1 MREHVRL
8 NGGGRR
14 RSHGRGGRRRP
25 LRLDGGGG
33 AKSGGVYAVRGVG
46 LLAERRRWRVGSV
59 VRRGGRYPRWARY
72 TRRGRAA
79 GPAHASDHEER
90 RDWKGLAG
98 SPASLQEST
107 GGCRRGHRIARTS
120 AAGVHGILGGDRL
133 GGDDDVRDRQE
144 PDTERDVARVVRHM
158 CLLRA
163 LTCVRIPFIR
173 KAIDA
178 LRLPCAAACSE
189 YGDCGIDVAFVAR
202 HEGKAA
208 DVHRADDV
216 RGASAIGALK
226 VRQLERRVGRERVLA
241 DEQIIRAHALIA
253 GNLAGEARRAER
265 ELRVEFGLVVRDS
278 CAPSRRKA

>member
-1 MREHVRL
+1 AVPDGKAPRWDYRSRFKAATHKSSHWAVGSPRGPTAASVTHVTSTSAGRGYASGWESSASRPADVNAFPPAAPRAIEPRPTPSMTFRSAPPPAKHRTARTRRHRRRPHRRCRSRHRDGHRVGLGTHLRNGSRGRGRMREHVRL

-14 RSHGRGGRRRP
+14 RSHGRGGSRRP

-107 GGCRRGHRIARTS
+107 GGGRRGHRIARTS
-120 AAGVHGILGGDRL
+120 AAGVPGILGGDRL
-133 GGDDDVRDRQE
+133 R
-144 PDTERDVARVVRHM
+144 
-158 CLLRA
+158 
-163 LTCVRIPFIR
+163 
-173 KAIDA
+173 
-178 LRLPCAAACSE
+178 
-189 YGDCGIDVAFVAR
+189 
-202 HEGKAA
+202 
-208 DVHRADDV
+208 
-216 RGASAIGALK
+216 
-226 VRQLERRVGRERVLA
+226 
-241 DEQIIRAHALIA
+241 
-253 GNLAGEARRAER
+253 
-265 ELRVEFGLVVRDS
+265 
-278 CAPSRRKA
+278 